1 MRNLLSKTSTLLASR
16 RFFIGLMVFFVVE
29 ALWIAFSAA
38 YPMAFDEDFHFGL
51 IKMYSH
57 YWLPFLQ
64 GQPVGA
70 DAFGAVARDP
80 SYLYHYLMSFPY
92 RFLTLFVHS
101 ESAQILVLRT
111 MNVAMFA
118 GSLVLFRRV
127 MLRVTRSQAFTN
139 VSIAIFI
146 LIPIVPQLAAHI
158 NYDNLLMILVAWS
171 CLLTFEIGEH
181 LAARRINLKAIAT
194 LFTVCMLASLVKYP
208 YLPMFAAAVVY
219 LAWQLHK
226 HFWRQR
232 IFKAEVAKSWR
243 SLSVWWRVGL
253 IAMLVISGGL
263 FFQRFG
269 INTLRYHTPV
279 PSCDQVLSVDH
290 CSAYGPWNRNYQLEA
305 TKGDFNR
312 NPIVY
317 TVEWFYGLWR
327 RMFFAINGPTHG
339 YTNYQPLP
347 LPAAAAIGL
356 GVVVLV
362 ATIKYRD
369 RIFARHPEAT
379 FLLMTIVFYCGALW
393 LDDYQQYLE
402 TGQPVAINGRYLLPV
417 LLLAAAMVGRGLH
430 ILFTNKQRPWLK
442 PAVATLVLVLFLQG
456 GGVFTFI
463 LRSDESWYWTSNAV
477 NHVNDAARKVI
488 SPFIVKNAKKYE

>member
-1 MRNLLSKTSTLLASR
+1 MRNLLSKISTLLASR
-16 RFFIGLMVFFVVE
+16 RFFIGLLVFFVIE
-29 ALWIAFSAA
+29 SLWIAFSAA

-57 YWLPFLQ
+57 YWTPFLS

-70 DAFGAVARDP
+70 DVFGAVARDP
-80 SYLYHYLMSFPY
+80 SYLYHYIMSFPY
-92 RFLTLFVHS
+92 RVLTTFVHS

-118 GSLVLFRRV
+118 ASLVLFRRLV
-127 MLRVTRSQAFTN
+127 QRVTRSQAFAN

-171 CLLTFEIGEH
+171 CLLTFEAGQQF
-181 LAARRINLKAIAT
+181 AARQINLRTIAT
-194 LFTVCMLASLVKYP
+194 LLTVCMLASLVKYP
-208 YLPMFAAAVVY
+208 YLPMFAAVIVY

-226 HFWRQR
+226 HFWRQK
-232 IFKAEVAKSWR
+232 IFMAEVAKSWR
-243 SLSVWWRVGL
+243 LQSIWWRAGL
-253 IAMLVISGGL
+253 VTMLLVSGGL

-269 INTLRYHTPV
+269 INTLRYHTPI
-279 PSCDQVLSVDH
+279 PSCDQVLNVQH
-290 CSAYGPWNRNYQLEA
+290 CSAYGPWYRNYILEGS
-305 TKGDFNR
+305 KGDFDKS
-312 NPIVY
+312 PIVY
-317 TVEWFYGLWR
+317 TAQWLYGLWR
-327 RMFFAINGPTHG
+327 RLFFAINGPTHG
-339 YTNYQPLP
+339 YANYQPLP

-356 GVVVLV
+356 GLAVLV
-362 ATIKYRD
+362 VTIKYRN

-379 FLLMTIVFYCGALW
+379 FLLLTIAFYCGALW

-417 LLLAAAMVGRGLH
+417 LLLAAAIVGRGLH
-430 ILFTNKQRPWLK
+430 ILLTNRQRPWLK
-442 PAVATLVLVLFLQG
+442 PAVATLVLLLFLQG

-463 LRSDESWYWTSNAV
+463 LRSDESWYWTNNAV
-477 NHVNDAARKVI
+477 GHVNDAARKVI
-488 SPFIVKNAKKYE
+488 SPFIIKNAKTYE